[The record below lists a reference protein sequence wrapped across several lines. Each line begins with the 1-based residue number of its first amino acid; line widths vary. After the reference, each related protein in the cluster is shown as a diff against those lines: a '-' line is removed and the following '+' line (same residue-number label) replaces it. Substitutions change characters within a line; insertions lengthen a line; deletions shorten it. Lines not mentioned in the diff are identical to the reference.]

1 MKLKEDA
8 DRFDDLQMILIGGIV
23 DAIKD
28 DLDKAGLPDNKSRQ
42 LLETL
47 SFSVATILDG
57 SRSVDYEGQEASL
70 VITFESGEDELVYPG
85 GNSWMHEY
93 VFGVI
98 GELYD
103 E

>member
-8 DRFDDLQMILIGGIV
+8 DRFDELQMILIGGIV
-23 DAIKD
+23 DAIKE
-28 DLDKAGLPDNKSRQ
+28 DLDKAGLPDGKSRE

-47 SFSVATILDG
+47 SFSVSTILDG
-57 SRSVDYEGQEASL
+57 SRTVAYEGKEASP
-70 VITFESGEDELVYPG
+70 VITFESGEDDLVYPG
-85 GNSWMHEY
+85 GSSWMHEY